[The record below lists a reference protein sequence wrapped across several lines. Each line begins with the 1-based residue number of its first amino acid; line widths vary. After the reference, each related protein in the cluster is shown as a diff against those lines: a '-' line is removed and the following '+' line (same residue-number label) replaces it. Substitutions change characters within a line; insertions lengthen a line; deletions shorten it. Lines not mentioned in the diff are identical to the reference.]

1 MPCLRL
7 FLPLLLLVGCEATLL
22 GPDADRSPRG
32 ILRTLWTDLDRHY
45 ALFRAKAVD
54 WDAVGAECLPTVDE
68 SSTSEELWTAATDML
83 GRLGDPHVQMNTPD
97 GSVFFNGGPKRDQAA
112 ERFSI
117 LVVKRDY
124 LRDSY
129 QVLGNDVLG
138 NARLLYGILPGSDIA
153 YLWLA
158 TFAGDPPYADAFD
171 TIVTDANTRA
181 GLVVDLRANVGGN
194 TRNMLDAIASFVEH
208 DLTYLR
214 WRERNG
220 PAHDDFAPLADLT
233 VRRSPGRPF
242 FRGPL
247 AVLVDEFTGS
257 SADHFHFALKEF
269 APNATTF
276 GERTSGNFGSI
287 ENYKALANGWR
298 YTYSAREA
306 VSLAGLPLDS
316 LDGMPPD
323 VEILGSQEELLRG
336 HDRVLDAAVAHLLGR

>member
-1 MPCLRL
+1 MPFLRL
-7 FLPLLLLVGCEATLL
+7 LLPLLLLVGCEDTLL

-54 WDAVGAECLPTVDE
+54 WDAVGAECLSAVDHD
-68 SSTSEELWTAATDML
+68 TTPEELWTAATEML
-83 GRLGDPHVQMNTPD
+83 GRLRDPHVQMNTAD
-97 GSVFFNGGPKRDQAA
+97 GSAFFNGGPKRDPAA

-124 LRDSY
+124 LRNAY
-129 QVLGNDVLG
+129 QSLGDERMV
-138 NARLLYGILPGSDIA
+138 YGILPEGDIA

-158 TFAGDPPYADAFD
+158 TFAGGLPYTESLDS
-171 TIVTDANTRA
+171 IVADANTRA
-181 GLVVDLRANVGGN
+181 GLVVDLRANGGGN
-194 TRNMLDAIASFVEH
+194 TRNLHDAIASFVDHE
-208 DLTYLR
+208 LTYLR

-220 PAHDDFAPLADLT
+220 PAHDDFTPFADLT

-276 GERTSGNFGSI
+276 GERTSGTFGSI
-287 ENYKALANGWR
+287 ENYKTLANGWR

-306 VSLAGLPLDS
+306 VSLEGLPLDS

-323 VEILGSQEELLRG
+323 IEILGSLEELRQG